1 MASSRLVDKI
11 TYNGADVYP
20 AMMNSSSIKM
30 RLQPMAP
37 YFPAGRLSL
46 TETLRARQSQ
56 QGIAHDKVNANNS
69 GNLNSRSTS
78 THRY

>member
-11 TYNGADVYP
+11 TYNGAGVYP
-20 AMMNSSSIKM
+20 ATMNSSSIEM

-37 YFPAGRLSL
+37 YCPAGRLSL

-56 QGIAHDKVNANNS
+56 QGIAHGKGNANNS
-69 GNLNSRSTS
+69 GNLKSWSRT